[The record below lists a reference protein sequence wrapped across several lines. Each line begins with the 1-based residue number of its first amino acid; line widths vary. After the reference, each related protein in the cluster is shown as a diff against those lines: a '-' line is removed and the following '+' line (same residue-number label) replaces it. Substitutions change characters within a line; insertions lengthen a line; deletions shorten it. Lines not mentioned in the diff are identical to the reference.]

1 MWNLIVFLLCYCL
14 NKLYDC
20 VFIYFS
26 FTHRITAKDL
36 TPLKKRIR
44 SLKLQWQ
51 EAGDLQFYMYVNEH
65 QNWPLQNMYYT
76 SLLVNTWPRSMI
88 SHIKIM
94 SPRNIPLLLLKQMSV
109 LRLVSNAVTKLWSK
123 HPVHLNMKARA
134 HFQIHDYYRNSMSI
148 KCTVKCC
155 SSRFQLLLITRTQQ
169 APEVYQ
175 LVDSELISS
184 SASPPWFEA
193 QTRFTYRCLK
203 ID

>member
-1 MWNLIVFLLCYCL
+1 MEYLFYIL
-14 NKLYDC
+14 
-20 VFIYFS
+20 

-36 TPLKKRIR
+36 VPLKKRIR
-44 SLKLQWQ
+44 SLKMEWW
-51 EAGDLQFYMYVNEH
+51 EAGDLQFYMYVMNTRSDH
-65 QNWPLQNMYYT
+65 CKIIMYYT

-88 SHIKIM
+88 GHIKIM

-109 LRLVSNAVTKLWSK
+109 LRLVSNAVTKLWSE

-134 HFQIHDYYRNSMSI
+134 NFQIHDYYRNSISI

-169 APEVYQ
+169 SPEMYQ
-175 LVDSELISS
+175 LLDSELISS

-203 ID
+203 IN

>member
-1 MWNLIVFLLCYCL
+1 MIEYLFYIL
-14 NKLYDC
+14 
-20 VFIYFS
+20 

-36 TPLKKRIR
+36 IPLKKRIR
-44 SLKLQWQ
+44 SLKMEWW

-65 QNWPLQNMYYT
+65 QKWPLQNMYYT

-94 SPRNIPLLLLKQMSV
+94 SPRNIPLGASLLSHYVTSPAEPGRV
-109 LRLVSNAVTKLWSK
+109 LRLVSDAVAKLWSK
-123 HPVHLNMKARA
+123 HPVHLNVKARA
-134 HFQIHDYYRNSMSI
+134 HLQIHDYYRNSTSI

-169 APEVYQ
+169 APEMYQ
-175 LVDSELISS
+175 LLDSELISS